1 MATGNKDFAGNISV
15 YDYRIRFGV
24 PSVTADT
31 QKIEIPYTAF
41 GNPAL
46 TSELT
51 TFDYSMDE
59 GATWDGM
66 TPSDDTVLT
75 GLSFSPSGTALT
87 FKWESKTDIGMTM
100 YNTYIRIRM
109 QAESGDIMTD
119 MTMYTLYFERQ
130 VIDYSTTQQAI
141 PFPSDYMGVDGTSLL
156 ENAPKST

>member
-1 MATGNKDFAGNISV
+1 
-15 YDYRIRFGV
+15 
-24 PSVTADT
+24 
-31 QKIEIPYTAF
+31 
-41 GNPAL
+41 
-46 TSELT
+46 
-51 TFDYSMDE
+51 MDE

-130 VIDYSTTQQAI
+130 VIDYTTAQQSI
-141 PFPSDYMGVDGTSLL
+141 PFPSDYMGTDGSSLL